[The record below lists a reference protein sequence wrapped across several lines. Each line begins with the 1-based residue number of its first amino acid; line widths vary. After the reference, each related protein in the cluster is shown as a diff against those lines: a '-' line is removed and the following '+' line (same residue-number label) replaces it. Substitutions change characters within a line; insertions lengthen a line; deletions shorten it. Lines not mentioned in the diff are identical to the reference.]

1 MDWLVTYQT
10 AAGLQ
15 KKVVVRAIALPNHKA
30 VAQKIVMDAYG
41 DEPPQPLGNLS
52 AIDWLDRCGLEIVD
66 IDLLNSEAAV

>member
-1 MDWLVTYQT
+1 MDWVITYQT

-15 KKVVVRAIALPNHKA
+15 KKVVVRAVALPNHKA

-41 DEPPQPLGNLS
+41 NEPPLPLGNLS

-66 IDLLNSEAAV
+66 IDLLTSEKAG